1 MTFSIYFHANGL
13 SFILGLQKKL
23 LVTRPDLKP
32 TQKIIGVSLVLEK
45 ENKMPKRNVHLIVFF
60 MLIYIVLVSAVT
72 ANNLE
77 VILSLED
84 RAEDDYGSGMI
95 VYPTNE
101 VFVDGLFDLLNY
113 SVWLEDS
120 YVVFELKFRE
130 MTNPWNGT
138 YGFSHQFIEILLDT
152 DRRTG
157 SGRTDTLY
165 GANLKIKPEEA
176 WEYAIIATGW
186 WSKVV
191 KFDGTE
197 VQDGV
202 FVESYNETNT
212 ICIIVSQSVIGN
224 PSGGNW
230 LHTVLIGSEMLGSFR
245 PVDAVASEW
254 SFGGGFDE
262 RDDPNVID
270 MLKSEEFSQEA
281 ILAYSP
287 VDHALFFRGFLGGS
301 VLLFSLFLVGA
312 TIFFIIKTGG
322 LNLDLR
328 KIWNLLSKRR
338 KIIGFIMAVWL
349 GIFALT
355 IRWHALKVLGDEV
368 DEGFYIPASMH
379 YANAMKNRNW
389 MEIVHYDF
397 NIEHPVFAKLVYGFS
412 IVLTGSVN
420 SRDDARTASRLASAL
435 FTVGTIILVSLV
447 NPIAGFFL
455 SVNSWSIMYSSV
467 AYLDSP
473 TAFFATLA
481 VLTFNRS
488 KYRLNKY
495 LIISAVA
502 TGMSFASKYTFPIP
516 IAIFLL
522 LLWKALRERFTS
534 NVTVPLVCYGVISV
548 LTFFLCDPIL
558 WNNTGERLHQSFVF
572 HPMGWKSPWV
582 TEANL
587 PIYYQFVWLS
597 TSNPWHASK
606 FVFHWDAYVL
616 FFGLLGFP
624 FLYRKNRI
632 YGVWFLA
639 TALFLF
645 FYPVKWP
652 QYTLIF
658 IPPLTLALGELI
670 KSFLKTVYKRLKS
683 ASQPPPAVSTS

>member
-1 MTFSIYFHANGL
+1 
-13 SFILGLQKKL
+13 
-23 LVTRPDLKP
+23 
-32 TQKIIGVSLVLEK
+32 
-45 ENKMPKRNVHLIVFF
+45 MPKRSAYLILFF
-60 MLIYIVLVSAVT
+60 TLVYTVLFPVT
-72 ANNLE
+72 ANNAE
-77 VILSLED
+77 VVLSRED
-84 RAEDDYGSGMI
+84 QVGDDYGGGTI

-101 VFVDGLFDLLNY
+101 VFVDGLFDLLLY
-113 SVWLEDS
+113 RVRLYDEDIM
-120 YVVFELKFRE
+120 FELQFGE
-130 MTNPWNGT
+130 MTDPWNGPN
-138 YGFSHQFIEILLDT
+138 GFSHQFIEILLDE
-152 DRRTG
+152 DRITG

-165 GANLKIKPEEA
+165 EANLKIKPEEA

-197 VQDGV
+197 IQDEV

-212 ICIIVSQSVIGN
+212 ICIIVPQSIIGD
-224 PSGGNW
+224 PEGKNW
-230 LHTVLIGSEMLGSFR
+230 LHTVLIGSEMSGNFR
-245 PVDAVASEW
+245 PVDAVAGEW
-254 SFGGGFDE
+254 SLGGGFDE
-262 RDDPNVID
+262 GDDPNVID
-270 MLKSEEFSQEA
+270 MFKSEDFDQEA

-287 VDHALFFRGFLGGS
+287 VDHALFFRSFLNGS
-301 VLLFSLFLVGA
+301 VLLFSLFFVGI
-312 TIFFIIKTGG
+312 TVFFAVRTGG
-322 LNLDLR
+322 LTLALR
-328 KIWNLLSKRR
+328 RFWAILNKRR
-338 KIIGFIMAVWL
+338 RLIGFIMALWL

-355 IRWHALKVLGDEV
+355 IRWHALNILGDEV

-379 YANAMKNRNW
+379 YAGAIKNHNW
-389 MEIVHYDF
+389 MEIVRYDY

-412 IVLTGSVN
+412 IVVTGSVN
-420 SRDDARTASRLASAL
+420 SGDGARTACRLASAL
-435 FTVGTIILVSLV
+435 FTVGTVILVSLV
-447 NPIAGFFL
+447 NPLAGFFL

-481 VLTFNRS
+481 VLAFNRS

-495 LIISAVA
+495 LILSAVA
-502 TGMSFASKYTFPIP
+502 TGMSFASKYTLPIP
-516 IAIFLL
+516 IALFLL
-522 LLWKALRERFTS
+522 LLWKAWRERFTR
-534 NVTVPLVCYGVISV
+534 NVTLPIVCYGVISV

-558 WNNTGERLHQSFVF
+558 WTNTGERFLQSFVF
-572 HPMGWKSPWV
+572 HPTHWEAPWV

-670 KSFLKTVYKRLKS
+670 KSSLKTVHKRLKNV
-683 ASQPPPAVSTS
+683 SQSPISTT

>member
-1 MTFSIYFHANGL
+1 
-13 SFILGLQKKL
+13 
-23 LVTRPDLKP
+23 
-32 TQKIIGVSLVLEK
+32 
-45 ENKMPKRNVHLIVFF
+45 MPKRCASLILFF
-60 MLIYIVLVSAVT
+60 IFTFAFFVPAAS
-72 ANNLE
+72 NNFE
-77 VILSLED
+77 AILSLTDSEG
-84 RAEDDYGSGMI
+84 DDYGRGTV

-101 VFVDGLFDLLNY
+101 VFVSGLFDLLNY

-120 YVVFELKFRE
+120 YVIFELKFRE

-152 DRRTG
+152 YRRTG
-157 SGRTDTLY
+157 SGRTDTLH

-224 PSGGNW
+224 PSGENW
-230 LHTVLIGSEMLGSFR
+230 LHTVLIGSEMFGNFR

-254 SFGGGFDE
+254 SFGGGFDGK
-262 RDDPNVID
+262 DDPNVID
-270 MLKSEEFSQEA
+270 MFKSEEFDQRT

-287 VDHALFFRGFLGGS
+287 VDHALFFRGFLAGS
-301 VLLFSLFLVGA
+301 VLLFSLFFVGA

-322 LNLDLR
+322 LNSALR
-328 KIWNLLSKRR
+328 RFLNLLSKRR
-338 KIIGFIMAVWL
+338 KVIGFIMAVWL

-355 IRWHALKVLGDEV
+355 IRWHALNVLGDEV
-368 DEGFYIPASMH
+368 DEVFYIPASMH
-379 YANAMKNRNW
+379 YADAMKNHNW
-389 MEIVHYDF
+389 MEIVRYDF

-420 SRDDARTASRLASAL
+420 SKDDARTACRLASAL
-435 FTVGTIILVSLV
+435 FTVGTVILISLI

-481 VLTFNRS
+481 ILAFNRS

-502 TGMSFASKYTFPIP
+502 TGMSFASKYTLPIP
-516 IAIFLL
+516 IALFLL
-522 LLWKALRERFTS
+522 LLWKSLRKGFTRNFAMS
-534 NVTVPLVCYGVISV
+534 LVCYGVISV

-558 WNNTGERLHQSFVF
+558 WTNTGQRLAQSFGF
-572 HPMGWKSPWV
+572 HPTHWEAPWV

-624 FLYRKNRI
+624 FLYRRNRI

-645 FYPVKWP
+645 FYPIKWP

-670 KSFLKTVYKRLKS
+670 KSFIKAFYKRLKS
-683 ASQPPPAVSTS
+683 VSRPSVLTS